1 MASDFFEAKK
11 LNDKSFKDLDDEL
24 SAYMAQADNALE
36 ALQKGADALVK
47 DLKALPKPRS
57 KIAKPGYVHL
67 LDSFATKVS
76 KDGTSIVVGWGKD
89 YGPILEFGSKKMD
102 AQPHF
107 YPTWK
112 ANKEKYYRVMID
124 ALRKE

>member
-57 KIAKPGYVHL
+57 KIDRRTAPASWSDGASITGLSWSTEAKRWTLSLTFTRRGRR
-67 LDSFATKVS
+67 TK
-76 KDGTSIVVGWGKD
+76 KSI
-89 YGPILEFGSKKMD
+89 IAS
-102 AQPHF
+102 
-107 YPTWK
+107 
-112 ANKEKYYRVMID
+112 
-124 ALRKE
+124 

>member
-11 LNDKSFKDLDDEL
+11 LNEKSFKDLDDEL

-57 KIAKPGYVHL
+57 KIVCICW
-67 LDSFATKVS
+67 T
-76 KDGTSIVVGWGKD
+76 
-89 YGPILEFGSKKMD
+89 
-102 AQPHF
+102 
-107 YPTWK
+107 
-112 ANKEKYYRVMID
+112 
-124 ALRKE
+124 ALRLRYRRTAPASWSDGASITGLSWSTEAKRWTLSLTFTRRGRRTKKSIIAS